1 MLEIGQAIWSGLFVF
16 THPNPK
22 TKGHAWPSRLKPTTR
37 RRSGCP
43 ATPAIN
49 THSPSARKS
58 RISDRSSRSPK
69 NSTPPLQ
76 AAVDHELSNP
86 GWLPETNGVPR
97 NGNGNGN
104 GNSRNGNGAWKCS
117 PKQKELILKLA
128 EEHHLELAAV
138 EDLAQERFGRPLADL
153 NKLNASSLID
163 ELLERQGNRNG
174 RSNGTSRPA
183 YPGASR

>member
-1 MLEIGQAIWSGLFVF
+1 MAITLEANYSKKIGLPGYSSHQYSLTIRTEVADVARIQQESEKL
-16 THPNPK
+16 
-22 TKGHAWPSRLKPTTR
+22 HAT
-37 RRSGCP
+37 
-43 ATPAIN
+43 
-49 THSPSARKS
+49 
-58 RISDRSSRSPK
+58 
-69 NSTPPLQ
+69 LQ

-104 GNSRNGNGAWKCS
+104 GHSRNGNGAWKCS

-174 RSNGTSRPA
+174 RSNGNSRPA